1 MSDSTT
7 TLHIISHTHWDR
19 EWYLTFQQFRFRL
32 VELVDGLLDLLARDA
47 EFHHFHLDGQTIVLE
62 DYLEIR
68 PQREAELA
76 RHIGAGRILVG
87 PWYVQPDEFL
97 VSGEAMIR
105 NLQIGLRI
113 ARRYG
118 EPMMIGYLPDSFGHI
133 ANMPQIMRGFGLDTF
148 VHARGT
154 FVSKTGGTEY
164 WWSGIDG
171 SRVLGVFLAN
181 WYDNARR
188 FPEGDEALPWI
199 ERVVERLKAAN
210 AGHDLILM
218 NGVDH
223 FVAQENLSS
232 VRRSLEGRL
241 QAGRLVHSTLP
252 QAIAALR
259 AAAGGHLR
267 ELHGELRDESE
278 LTLLTGVLSARIE
291 LKQANAAI
299 ERLLETWVEPYETY
313 AALLGKPYD
322 ADFLRY
328 AWKTL
333 LLNHPHD
340 SICGCSIDQVH
351 QEMLPRFDQAK
362 QVAEELLQRSLG
374 YLAARVD
381 TRPPEADGA
390 AEASTSLPDWLRTTA
405 LIVHNPLPRP
415 RSDVAVFEVDFE
427 RRDEWYEVEIVD
439 QAGNTVPCQV
449 LGRQQRTRKQLSPID
464 TPREIPVSR
473 YMLAAAFDDVPG
485 CGYRV
490 YTARLLRRLPKTDG
504 ALARPATL
512 ENEHL
517 LVTVGPDGTLSV
529 RDKAAGVEL
538 QRLNFMRDE
547 GDIGDQ
553 YNFIKPPADEVIETL
568 GGGAEVRL
576 VAAGPVVC
584 ELEVTVRPRL
594 PVALRADRQ
603 SRSDEAR
610 EVPIR
615 SRVRL
620 LRGARRVE
628 IGTELDNTVED
639 HRIRA
644 VFPLDAPVT
653 SALADTQFGVV
664 DRPVELPSYWPFNSR
679 DRPHRSWVDVRA
691 GSRGL
696 TLLSRGLYE
705 HDIRPDGQLEL
716 TLLRAV
722 GHMFVDFHTFAP
734 LDPVRGGQCL
744 RSYRL
749 EYAIAPHD
757 GTRAV
762 EDIAELAAAYQAPL
776 RVVQAEHHDGSLPRR
791 YSFLSIDNPAL
802 QLSAVK
808 QAEDRPGV
816 VVRCFNTTGTQ
827 ARGSLQIAGA
837 LSEAFL
843 TDLDEQRSAPLPLGA
858 GGTVE
863 IAAGPFGIVT
873 VELRIEN

>member
-1 MSDSTT
+1 MSNAP

-32 VELVDGLLDLLARDA
+32 VELIDALLDLLARDDD
-47 EFHHFHLDGQTIVLE
+47 FRHFHLDGQTIVLE
-62 DYLEIR
+62 DYLQIR

-76 RHIGAGRILVG
+76 EHIRAGRILVG

-133 ANMPQIMRGFGLDTF
+133 ANLPQIMRGFGLDTF

-154 FVSKTGGTEY
+154 FLSKTGGTEY

-188 FPEGDEALPWI
+188 FPEGEEALPWI
-199 ERVVERLKAAN
+199 ERVVERLQAAH
-210 AGHDLILM
+210 AGHDLLLM

-223 FVAQENLSS
+223 FNAQENLSS
-232 VRRSLEGRL
+232 VRHSLDGRL
-241 QAGRLVHSTLP
+241 QAGRLVHSTLTR
-252 QAIAALR
+252 AMEGLR
-259 AAAGGHLR
+259 DAAGDHLR

-278 LTLLTGVLSARIE
+278 LTLLTGVLSARVE

-313 AALLGKPYD
+313 ASLLGKPYD
-322 ADFLRY
+322 VDFVRY
-328 AWKTL
+328 AWKML

-351 QEMLPRFDQAK
+351 REMLPRFAQAK
-362 QVAEELLQRSLG
+362 QVAEELLRRSQSFLS
-374 YLAARVD
+374 ARID
-381 TRPPEADGA
+381 TSPPATDGA
-390 AEASTSLPDWLRTTA
+390 AEGTTSLPDRPETTA

-415 RSDVAVFEVDFE
+415 RSDAAVFEVDFE
-427 RRDEWYEVEIVD
+427 RRDELYEVEIVD
-439 QAGNTVPCQV
+439 QAGRPVPSQV
-449 LGRQQRTRKQLSPID
+449 LGRRQCNRKQLSPID
-464 TPREIPVSR
+464 TPREISVSR
-473 YMLAAAFDDVPG
+473 YTVAAAFDELPA

-504 ALARPATL
+504 LARPGTL

-517 LVTVGPDGTLSV
+517 IVTVGPDGTLTV
-529 RDKAAGVEL
+529 RDKHTGVRLE
-538 QRLNFMRDE
+538 RLNFMRDE

-553 YNFIKPPADEVIETL
+553 YNFIKPPSDTVVETI
-568 GGGAEVRL
+568 GGGAELRVIS
-576 VAAGPVVC
+576 AGPVVC
-584 ELEVTVRPRL
+584 ELEITVRPRL
-594 PVALRADRQ
+594 PVALRMDRQ
-603 SRSDEAR
+603 GRSDQAR
-610 EVPIR
+610 PVPIR

-628 IGTELDNTVED
+628 ISTELDNSVAD

-644 VFPLDAPVT
+644 VFPLDAPVVA
-653 SALADTQFGVV
+653 ALADTQFGAVE
-664 DRPVELPSYWPFNSR
+664 RPLELPSYWPFASR

-691 GSRGL
+691 DGRGL
-696 TLLSRGLYE
+696 TLLSHGLYE
-705 HDIRPDGQLEL
+705 HDIHPDGQLEL

-722 GHMFVDFHTFAP
+722 GHMFVDYHSFAP
-734 LDPVRGGQCL
+734 LDPVQGGQCPGL
-744 RSYRL
+744 YRW
-749 EYAIAPHD
+749 EYALAPHD
-757 GTRAV
+757 GARPV
-762 EDIAELAAAYQAPL
+762 EQVAELAAAFAAPL
-776 RVVQAEHHDGSLPRR
+776 QVVQAEHHAGTLPPA
-791 YSFLSIDNPAL
+791 YSFLELNNPAL

-808 QAEDRPGV
+808 RAEDRPTI
-816 VVRCFNTTGTQ
+816 VVRCFNTTGEQ
-827 ARGSLQIAGA
+827 ARGTLRVAGEWSA
-837 LSEAFL
+837 AHLV
-843 TDLDEQRSAPLPLGA
+843 DLDEQRISQLPIGA
-858 GGTVE
+858 AGALE
-863 IAAGPFGIVT
+863 IEAGPFGIVT
-873 VELRIEN
+873 VELVTG